1 MAGRFTFQLTSAN
14 PRLGL
19 PYKVLFAQRETE
31 TPSHVLLKLLGFLMF
46 FRERLQIEPR
56 LPDDNIPFEPD
67 LVELDYTLRP
77 VLWVECGE
85 CSVTKLD
92 KLAVKAPEAALWV
105 LKRCYGELE
114 NLRQL
119 MERHGLRRG
128 RYHLVGFEAEG
139 FLELLAA
146 LRPRN
151 EVFWA
156 GHNLDPPEARFD
168 FNGLWYELPFRLVHF

>member
-1 MAGRFTFQLTSAN
+1 MAGRFTFQLSSAD

-19 PYKVLFAQRETE
+19 PYKVLFGQRETE
-31 TPSHVLLKLLGFLMF
+31 TPSHVLLKLLGFLLF
-46 FRERLQIEPR
+46 FRDRLQIEPR

-85 CSVTKLD
+85 CSVAKLD
-92 KLAVKAPEAALWV
+92 KLAVKAPEAELWV

-119 MERHGLRRG
+119 MVRHELRRN
-128 RYHLVGFEAEG
+128 RYHLLGFEAEG
-139 FLELLAA
+139 FRELLEAM
-146 LRPRN
+146 RPRN

-156 GHNLDPPEARFD
+156 GQQPEPPEVHLD
-168 FNGLWYELPFRLVHF
+168 FNGLWYELPCRVVHF